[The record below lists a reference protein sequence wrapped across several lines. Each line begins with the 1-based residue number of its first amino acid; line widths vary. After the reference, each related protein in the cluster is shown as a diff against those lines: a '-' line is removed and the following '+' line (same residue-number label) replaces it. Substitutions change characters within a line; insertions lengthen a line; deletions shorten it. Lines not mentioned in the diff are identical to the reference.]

1 MKLSDIFLFLIAL
14 VAFVFGVNH
23 MVTKRSGRA
32 PINIEKLMDNLKNEQ
47 HSELNQALKKVTTT
61 SKKQNTYS
69 VENMYVSKKQH
80 IDFLLSRAEYKSKT
94 CEFIESELN
103 TFDYKSTNYE
113 AMDYLDKL
121 FDSYLKSQ
129 KEVLKSIEVFKKLRT
144 DIAGNPRVKNYESQL
159 FQAYPNDAV
168 LIQQNLQAP

>member
-1 MKLSDIFLFLIAL
+1 MRLSDIILFLIAL

-32 PINIEKLMDNLKNEQ
+32 PINIEKLMENLKNEQ

-61 SKKQNTYS
+61 SKGPNAYS
-69 VENMYVSKKQH
+69 MENMYASKKQH

-94 CEFIESELN
+94 CEFIESELK
-103 TFDYKSTNYE
+103 TFDYKSTQYQ

-121 FDSYLKSQ
+121 VESYFKSQ
-129 KEVLKSIEVFKKLRT
+129 KEVLKSVEIFKQLQV
-144 DIAGNPRVKNYESQL
+144 DLAGNQRVKSYESML
-159 FQAYPNDAV
+159 LQAYPNDSA
-168 LIQQNLQAP
+168 LIQQKLQAP